1 MDWLYLLLGGVV
13 GANFGSF
20 VQAIALRCINQKSFR
35 GRSYCPACKIKLQ
48 VADLFPIISYLYLGG
63 KCRYCHKP
71 IARSYILVEV
81 VMAIIVAIL
90 FIQFLPPLND
100 LLYPNYYTYLSL
112 GDILFKVLVICVL
125 VILFIIDLKIGL
137 LPDRITYPAIIFA
150 SFYLISV
157 AAVTSDWTP
166 LIWSFL
172 SGVIAAGFFAI
183 LIILTRGKG
192 MGWGDVK
199 YVLFLGIALGFP
211 KIVAAIFLA
220 FLLGAIVAIFL
231 LISGKKRFGQTIPF
245 GPFLSLGALLVIL
258 WGNEILGWYFSIYR

>member
-20 VQAIALRCINQKSFR
+20 VQAIALRCINQKSFS
-35 GRSYCPACKIKLQ
+35 GRSQCPECKIKLQ

-71 IARSYILVEV
+71 IAKSYLLVEV

-112 GDILFKVLVICVL
+112 GDILFKLFVICVL

-137 LPDRITYPAIIFA
+137 LPDRITYPAIVFA

-157 AAVTSDWTP
+157 AAVTSVWTP

-172 SGVIAAGFFAI
+172 SGVIAAGFFAM
-183 LIILTRGKG
+183 LIILTRGRG

-199 YVLFLGIALGFP
+199 YVLFLGLALGFP
-211 KIVAAIFLA
+211 DIVAAIFLA

-231 LISGKKRFGQTIPF
+231 LILGKKRFGQTIPF

-258 WGNEILGWYFSIYR
+258 WGEEILGWYLQMTT